1 MSEGG
6 SNNRQWPRAL
16 SEELYEFCRS
26 DSLSE
31 NGLRAIIE
39 GLAPNNGLNINYIF
53 FTEACCNEKVTEGI
67 LRILLK
73 YFPNAASATDA
84 EYGNMPLHH
93 LSSNRNVTP
102 GMVQLLID
110 ASPESLRHESTY
122 GYTSFHYLCLN
133 NNLGEDVRLEILKL
147 LLEKC
152 PESVQHANDGDGADP
167 RDGADP
173 PIHLAAL
180 YQSLEFCRILVDAY
194 PGLVR
199 MTDNL
204 GRLPFHL
211 ACQSNNVAKVKYL
224 YQLYPESINV
234 ADDSGCY
241 PLHYAIKSIQYRN
254 DNPETAVEMVQFL
267 LDCDSK
273 VALQQ
278 YQGVLPLCWVCVWA
292 TNENTPRLN
301 AHLRALQI
309 LYDAHP
315 EAIESNGV
323 TSNGG
328 RFCEEVQ
335 AFINTQIIYAR
346 QARDR
351 ALMTTPDEN
360 GQLPLHKALTDN
372 AATLGSIKLLVKGN
386 PSAVCTVDNRLRMP
400 LHVACQHHETPAV
413 VEYLIGLNNVTLRT
427 TDEEGNTVLHYAC
440 IGANHA
446 IIGLLLD
453 KYGSMSVSKG
463 NALSQLPI
471 HLLLESNDVSGG
483 DDIKYV
489 ESVYRLMRAH
499 PETIMNSI

>member
-6 SNNRQWPRAL
+6 SNNRQSPRAL

-26 DSLSE
+26 DTLSE

-39 GLAPNNGLNINYIF
+39 GFAPNNAPDHYDF
-53 FTEACCNEKVTEGI
+53 FHEACRNERVTEGI
-67 LRILLK
+67 
-73 YFPNAASATDA
+73 
-84 EYGNMPLHH
+84 
-93 LSSNRNVTP
+93 
-102 GMVQLLID
+102 VQLLINAFPD
-110 ASPESLRHESTY
+110 TVSHENHY
-122 GYTSFHYLCLN
+122 GYTPLHYLCLN
-133 NNLGEDVRLEILKL
+133 KNLGEDVRLEILKL

-152 PESVQHANDGDGADP
+152 PGSVQSANDGDG
-167 RDGADP
+167 GDP

-180 YQSLEFCRILVDAY
+180 YQSLEFCRILLDAY
-194 PGLVR
+194 PGSVR
-199 MTDNL
+199 SMADN
-204 GRLPFHL
+204 GGYFPFHL

-224 YQLYPESINV
+224 YQLYPESNV
-234 ADDSGCY
+234 ADNDGCY
-241 PLHYAIKSIQYRN
+241 PLHCAI
-254 DNPETAVEMVQFL
+254 AVLHTKDPAAVFEVVQFL
-267 LDCDSK
+267 LDCDPN
-273 VALQQ
+273 VASHRN
-278 YQGVLPLCWVCVWA
+278 QGKLPLYTVCVGA
-292 TNENTPRLN
+292 TNENTPKYESLKI
-301 AHLRALQI
+301 LQI

-315 EAIESNGV
+315 EAIESNEV
-323 TSNGG
+323 TSHVGS
-328 RFCEEVQ
+328 FCEEVQ
-335 AFINTQIIYAR
+335 AFINTQIGYAR

-360 GQLPLHKALTDN
+360 GQLPLHRALHN
-372 AATLGSIKLLVKGN
+372 NVTLGSIKLLVKGN